1 MTIQAT
7 AQWWIRTDGDDDNG
21 GGFDSGI
28 SGAGTNYSDQATA
41 QLDLTDLATASAGS
55 TTLTSVTGGFTPA
68 MIGNCVKI
76 RSGTNVT
83 NGYYFITAYTDT
95 NTVTIDRA
103 CDNGGGGL
111 SGGSGRLGGAWRG
124 IESTLST
131 GATPLGNSV
140 ASPLIAGHQV
150 NLRGTGQEDGTITD
164 YEFTNYRNFPSGT
177 LSAPIKIIGYN
188 GRPVIRGSSG
198 YTGSL
203 YFFQLNGY
211 IFENLKCISNGLTHN
226 VYGMISFHDRGGVG
240 YAYNCIFDAN
250 GFNTLLF
257 TGSCLKCNFKN
268 SGSPA
273 ACTGAG
279 INQAWNGFCTGNK
292 FDLGNTSTAITS
304 FNMST
309 VDSNLIIGGD
319 YGIRFTNTGNYNHN
333 ARNNIFYNT
342 TTGIEI
348 NLNPASAMFN
358 IFSGCTTAIQQNNS
372 TYPRKFH
379 SNAFYNCGTNHSN
392 SGNSS
397 GDIILTADPFVN
409 AAGGDFNLNAT
420 NGGGA
425 VLRSTSI
432 NLGS

>member
-111 SGGSGRLGGAWRG
+111 SGGSGRLGGAWRD
-124 IESTLST
+124 IETTLST
-131 GATPLGNSV
+131 QAIVLGNSV

-150 NLRGTGQEDGTITD
+150 NLRGTGQEDGTTTD
-164 YEFTNYRNFPSGT
+164 YEFTNWRFFPSGT
-177 LSAPIKIIGYN
+177 LNTPIKIIGYN

-198 YTGSL
+198 YTGTL
-203 YFFQLNGY
+203 YFYQMSGY
-211 IFENLKCISNGLTHN
+211 IFENVKCICNGTDNGVHA
-226 VYGMISFHDRGGVG
+226 MINFNSGGVG
-240 YAYNCIFDAN
+240 YVYNCIFDAN
-250 GFNTLLF
+250 GFNVLLLN
-257 TGSCLKCNFKN
+257 GSCLKCNFKN

-304 FNMST
+304 LNMST

-319 YGIRFTNTGNYNHN
+319 YGIRFTNASTYTHN

-348 NLNPASAMFN
+348 NSNPASAMFN

-379 SNAFYNCGTNHSN
+379 SNAFYNCGTNHSD